1 MPKINLRTVPHICA
15 IAVLALAATIGI
27 HEVKATPQETL
38 GAPCVVIVPRD
49 WGEFKGLSKSGL
61 VFEDKAGTLRLLD
74 QMPCSMAGSNSVP
87 QVSVEVRR
95 K

>member
-1 MPKINLRTVPHICA
+1 MRLRWALVIG
-15 IAVLALAATIGI
+15 ILATAGTIGI
-27 HEVKATPQETL
+27 HELKAAPQEL

-61 VFEDKAGTLRLLD
+61 IFEDKAGTLRLLD
-74 QMPCSMAGSNSVP
+74 QMPCSMAGTANVP
-87 QVSVEVRR
+87 QVAVEVRR

>member
-1 MPKINLRTVPHICA
+1 MRLRWPLAIGILA
-15 IAVLALAATIGI
+15 IAGTIGI
-27 HEVKATPQETL
+27 HELKAAPQVTL
-38 GAPCVVIVPRD
+38 GAPCVVYVPRD
-49 WGEFKGLSKSGL
+49 WGEFKGISKFGL

-74 QMPCSMAGSNSVP
+74 QMSCSMDGGTGVP